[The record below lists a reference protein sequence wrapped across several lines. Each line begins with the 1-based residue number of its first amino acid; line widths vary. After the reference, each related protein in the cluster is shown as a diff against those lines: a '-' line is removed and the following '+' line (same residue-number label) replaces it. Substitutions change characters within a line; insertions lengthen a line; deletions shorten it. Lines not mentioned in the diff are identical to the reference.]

1 MTKRKVIKLGG
12 SVWEQLDARY
22 FEEWK
27 AWVETGNELLIVHG
41 GGPLLSSYCEQEG
54 IKPVFR
60 DGVRVTTDGVL
71 LGARRILA
79 GEVQSGIVQQLN
91 QAGIPA
97 VGMSGLDGASVHGK
111 KVKGLGAVGQITH
124 IHPRLFTVLSTNGY
138 VPVVTSLVT
147 GEQGVLN
154 SNGDACAIAVAKAWS
169 VDRFELLTDV
179 EGVKANGDYQSEITS
194 AAIEAAIASG
204 EIYGG
209 MIPKVEAMM
218 QATQHG
224 ISEVVIRSG
233 KNALAAGTRIKEEL
247 HECTTTHLSTY

>member
-154 SNGDACAIAVAKAWS
+154 SNGDACAVAVAKACS
-169 VDRFELLTDV
+169 VDR
-179 EGVKANGDYQSEITS
+179 SEITS

>member
-1 MTKRKVIKLGG
+1 M
-12 SVWEQLDARY
+12 
-22 FEEWK
+22 
-27 AWVETGNELLIVHG
+27 
-41 GGPLLSSYCEQEG
+41 
-54 IKPVFR
+54 
-60 DGVRVTTDGVL
+60 
-71 LGARRILA
+71 
-79 GEVQSGIVQQLN
+79 N
-91 QAGIPA
+91 QAGISA

-179 EGVKANGDYQSEITS
+179 EGVKVNGDYQSEITS

-224 ISEVVIRSG
+224 IPEVVIRSG

-247 HECTTTHLSTY
+247 HECTITHLSTY

>member
-1 MTKRKVIKLGG
+1 M
-12 SVWEQLDARY
+12 
-22 FEEWK
+22 
-27 AWVETGNELLIVHG
+27 
-41 GGPLLSSYCEQEG
+41 
-54 IKPVFR
+54 
-60 DGVRVTTDGVL
+60 
-71 LGARRILA
+71 
-79 GEVQSGIVQQLN
+79 
-91 QAGIPA
+91 
-97 VGMSGLDGASVHGK
+97 
-111 KVKGLGAVGQITH
+111 
-124 IHPRLFTVLSTNGY
+124 
-138 VPVVTSLVT
+138 PVVSSLVT
-147 GEQGVLN
+147 GQQGVLN

-179 EGVKANGDYQSEITS
+179 EGVKVNGDYQSEITS